1 MDGTVIGPTVIP
13 LKHVGVSTGMSSER
27 SGLAQEIKRRVGSV
41 RPTMPF
47 PLDFLGIRTSP
58 GARLRSRVHR
68 LYLSLLDAMRRDLE
82 RGAGFPWLIV
92 CYTCG
97 IWLYFDL
104 PREPQLW
111 ATAPLALVLIA
122 ESTRRRR
129 RGRAAFAMLALAAL
143 TTGLA
148 TADFR
153 TWSVA
158 TPRLAGEG
166 THTVTG
172 WVEEVEPRATGYRLT
187 VHPATI
193 SGVETS
199 GLPMRIRVTGR
210 TQPEPTAGS
219 AVRFRARLSPPQ
231 GPVLPGGYAFDR
243 AAFYEQIG
251 AYGFIFGRVE
261 NDAGLSREIPLSLQ
275 MTAALSSFRA
285 RIGARIRE
293 TYGGDSGAIAAALIV
308 GERGAVSGAAQEDLR
323 IAGLAHVLAISGMHM
338 ALVAGVVFFVIRAG
352 LALSP
357 ALALRHPIR
366 SWAAGV
372 ALAAATLYLALSG
385 ASIATQRAYV
395 MAAVIFLSMIAGRPA
410 VTMRSV
416 ALAAAIVLALTPEAL
431 LQPGFQMSFSAV
443 IALIASYRAL
453 FETRRRRSKGQRAA
467 DWHDRSG
474 LTRGLRVALFWGAGL
489 LMTSLIAG
497 LATGPAALTHFY
509 RSSPLGLIANMA
521 AMPLVSLAIMP
532 LAVVSLVAMPY
543 GLDPL
548 PLYPMQA
555 SIDTMLS
562 IAANIADWTPGA
574 GIIGA
579 IGNAP
584 AILFTAGLLWLAL
597 WSSRWRLLGIAPMC
611 LAVAAGAL
619 YDRPDMF
626 VSEDGRTLALRGR
639 DGHLAVD
646 IGPGGK
652 FAAGIW
658 LRADGDPAALK
669 ARAVDDRLR
678 RCDADACIF
687 AVSASPEDGER
698 AGRAKRTFHTV
709 PMPHKAPTPA
719 KAGDVEADVAKSGEP
734 VAQGRPVGTNAIR
747 NDGDAHEG
755 GTAAHRV
762 LQTGSSDPP
771 FILVSRVM
779 RAEAFEEDCIR
790 ADIVVTSL
798 TAPADCSNHAIVID
812 RAFLTRHGA
821 TAIYWPDQGY
831 ETSAQQRETTE
842 PGPALSEPARRET
855 NETISVEP
863 DAAGHDPT
871 EPLIAELEVAVP
883 EPGKHETGE
892 PETVDA
898 KTAEAETVEQEYA
911 GPETAAS
918 KTVAAKREGAPRSDP
933 LAPRLSTLQRPPA
946 GAIRSSPTEP
956 AAPPPTA
963 RLNRA
968 ALRIVTVRSGQPKPW
983 QARPQP

>member
-1 MDGTVIGPTVIP
+1 M
-13 LKHVGVSTGMSSER
+13 
-27 SGLAQEIKRRVGSV
+27 AQEIKRRVGSV
-41 RPTMPF
+41 RPAIPF
-47 PLDFLGIRTSP
+47 PLDFLGIRTTP
-58 GARLRSRVHR
+58 GTRLRSRVHR

-92 CYTCG
+92 CYACG
-97 IWLYFDL
+97 IWLYFEL

-111 ATAPLALVLIA
+111 ATAPLALALIA
-122 ESTRRRR
+122 ESARRRR
-129 RGRAAFAMLALAAL
+129 RGRAAFVMLALAAL
-143 TTGLA
+143 ATGLA

-158 TPRLAGEG
+158 TPRLTGEG

-172 WVEEVEPRATGYRLT
+172 WVEEVEPRATGYRLS

-193 SGVETS
+193 SGVEAS
-199 GLPMRIRVTGR
+199 GLPVRIRVTGR
-210 TQPEPTAGS
+210 AQPEPTAGS

-243 AAFYEQIG
+243 AAFYEQVG

-261 NDAGLSREIPLSLQ
+261 NDAGLSREIPFSLR

-285 RIGARIRE
+285 RIGERIRE

-308 GERGAVSGAAQEDLR
+308 GERGAVSKEAQEDLR

-372 ALAAATLYLALSG
+372 ALAAATLYLVLSG

-443 IALIASYRAL
+443 IALIAAYKAL
-453 FETRRRRSKGQRAA
+453 FEYRRRQRRDGRSAEWRAHSA
-467 DWHDRSG
+467 LARI
-474 LTRGLRVALFWGAGL
+474 LRIALFWGAGL
-489 LMTSLIAG
+489 VMTSLIAG

-555 SIDTMLS
+555 AIDAMLS
-562 IAANIADWTPGA
+562 IAAKIADWTPGA
-574 GIIGA
+574 GVIGA
-579 IGNAP
+579 IGDAP

-611 LAVAAGAL
+611 LAVAAGTF

-626 VSEDGRTLALRGR
+626 VSEDGHTLAIRGR
-639 DGHLAVD
+639 DGYLAVD

-658 LRADGDPAALK
+658 LRADGDPAELK
-669 ARAVDDRLR
+669 ARAVDDRVR
-678 RCDADACIF
+678 RCDAEACIF
-687 AVSASPEDGER
+687 TVSASPEDGER
-698 AGRAKRTFHTV
+698 AGDAKRTFHTV
-709 PMPHKAPTPA
+709 PMPHKALTPA
-719 KAGDVEADVAKSGEP
+719 KSGDVDAGVAKSGEP
-734 VAQGRPVGTNAIR
+734 VARGRPVGPNAIR
-747 NDGDAHEG
+747 NDGDAPEA
-755 GTAAHRV
+755 GTTAYRVSHRV
-762 LQTGSSDPP
+762 APDPRL
-771 FILVSRVM
+771 FLISRVM

-790 ADIVVTSL
+790 ADIVVTPL
-798 TAPADCSNHAIVID
+798 TAPADCSNHAVVID

-821 TAIYWPDQGY
+821 AAIYWPEQGY
-831 ETSAQQRETTE
+831 EISAQQRETT
-842 PGPALSEPARRET
+842 GPEAPLSEPARREAA
-855 NETISVEP
+855 EAISVEL
-863 DAAGHDPT
+863 AAPGHDPT
-871 EPLIAELEVAVP
+871 EPVIAELEVTVP
-883 EPGKHETGE
+883 ETGE
-892 PETVDA
+892 PETLEA
-898 KTAEAETVEQEYA
+898 KTAQVETVKRQYA
-911 GPETAAS
+911 KSETGGPETAAS

-933 LAPRLSTLQRPPA
+933 QAPRLSTLQRPPA
-946 GAIRSSPTEP
+946 GAIRSPPNEP
-956 AAPPPTA
+956 DAPPPTA

-968 ALRIVTVRSGQPKPW
+968 ALRIVTVRSGQPRPW
-983 QARPQP
+983 QARPEP